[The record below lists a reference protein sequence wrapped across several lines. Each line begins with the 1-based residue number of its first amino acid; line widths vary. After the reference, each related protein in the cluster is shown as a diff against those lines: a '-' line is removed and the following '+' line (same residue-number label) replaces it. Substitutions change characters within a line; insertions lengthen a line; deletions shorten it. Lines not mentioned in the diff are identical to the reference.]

1 MGVIGKKR
9 FAESFEHKRMKQY
22 MFENLHA
29 KNNIKRMELEY
40 NVESRRADLYGE
52 LMDGKKFVIEFQNS
66 KISVNEIIERTKL
79 YNEKNMFVLW
89 ILNGVSYKR
98 TPKNE
103 DGRMISMEEDRL
115 HRIYKGRVYYMNM
128 TKKGLES
135 FIYPLHFTKCF
146 DVTLKKGI
154 FPKYYAKRRSIVCG
168 SSPSLELVFMDPKK
182 SFKLARFR
190 DKSIEQQ
197 CIDDIKVIIKRFCVL
212 KQRENKRNWNSET
225 ALKIRVRTIISRL
238 ERKYGFFLPYNLMKW
253 RKKVLKIRKF
263 GQMLDEDRMF
273 KEQILINI
281 ADYFNFN
288 TVR

>member
-1 MGVIGKKR
+1 MSVIGKKR

-103 DGRMISMEEDRL
+103 DGRMKM
-115 HRIYKGRVYYMNM
+115 G
-128 TKKGLES
+128 G
-135 FIYPLHFTKCF
+135 
-146 DVTLKKGI
+146 
-154 FPKYYAKRRSIVCG
+154 
-168 SSPSLELVFMDPKK
+168 
-182 SFKLARFR
+182 
-190 DKSIEQQ
+190 
-197 CIDDIKVIIKRFCVL
+197 
-212 KQRENKRNWNSET
+212 
-225 ALKIRVRTIISRL
+225 
-238 ERKYGFFLPYNLMKW
+238 
-253 RKKVLKIRKF
+253 
-263 GQMLDEDRMF
+263 
-273 KEQILINI
+273 
-281 ADYFNFN
+281 
-288 TVR
+288 